1 MAAGGCFIR
10 ERGACG
16 MSRLPRLRDWHGR
29 HAWIVGASSGIGL
42 ATAEALAVAGA
53 RVAVSGRREAP
64 LQAFAARHAHA
75 LALPLDVTHPGA
87 LLAAGARLASAWP
100 RLDLVM
106 YCAGHYRAQNAT
118 HYDLSEM
125 LRHQEVN
132 IVGALRLLDVVLP
145 RLLAQGEG
153 HLSLVASV
161 AGWRGLP
168 QAAAYGPTK
177 AALIS
182 LAQSLY
188 FDLVPRGVGVSVI
201 SPGFVDTPLTADND
215 FAMPALITPEAAA
228 REILAGWRRGVF
240 EIHFP
245 RRFSRTL
252 KLLDLVGLCSD
263 RLYFSAVAR
272 LTGRRGPAE
281 MA

>member
-1 MAAGGCFIR
+1 MPIA
-10 ERGACG
+10 
-16 MSRLPRLRDWHGR
+16 MSTNPRLNDWHGR

-42 ATAEALAVAGA
+42 ATAEALAAAGA
-53 RVAVSGRREAP
+53 RVAVSARQAAP
-64 LQAFAARHAHA
+64 LQAFAARHAGA
-75 LALPLDVTHPGA
+75 LALPLDVTRQDQLA
-87 LLAAGARLASAWP
+87 AAGARLQADWP

-106 YCAGHYRAQNAT
+106 YCAGHYQAQVAA
-118 HYDLSEM
+118 HYDLAEM
-125 LRHQEVN
+125 LKHQDIN
-132 IVGALRLLDVVLP
+132 YVGVLRLLDVVLP
-145 RLLAQGEG
+145 RLLAQGAG

-188 FDLVPRGVGVSVI
+188 FDLAPRGVGISVI
-201 SPGFVDTPLTADND
+201 SPGFVDTPLTAQNE
-215 FAMPALITPEAAA
+215 FAMPALITPDQAAA
-228 REILAGWRRGVF
+228 EILAGWRRGRF

-263 RLYFSAVAR
+263 RLYFKAVAR
-272 LTGRRGPAE
+272 LTGHRA
-281 MA
+281 AASSASS